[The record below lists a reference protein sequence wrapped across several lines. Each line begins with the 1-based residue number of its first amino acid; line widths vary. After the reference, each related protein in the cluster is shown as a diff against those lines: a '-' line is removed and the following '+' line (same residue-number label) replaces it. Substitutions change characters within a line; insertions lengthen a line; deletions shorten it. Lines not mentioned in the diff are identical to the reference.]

1 MVDSTEIEI
10 TFTLK
15 TRRRGVPTQAQGEA
29 RGLIV
34 DMREAIIASEHNR
47 YMEGSPHDWVFDIV
61 GESFKITDIEKA

>member
-1 MVDSTEIEI
+1 MESTEIEI

-15 TRRRGVPTQAQGEA
+15 TRDHTLTQPQIEA

-47 YMEGSPHDWVFDIV
+47 YMSGSPHAWKFDIV
-61 GESFKITDIEKA
+61 GEGFKVTTSEG